1 MILYRPVGLKEL
13 ELIAA
18 SGWREFPPRLFW
30 QPIFYPVLTH
40 EYARSICADW
50 NAKEAESGRAGFV
63 TRFEVD
69 DAFVS
74 RYPVQEVGGRAC
86 RELWVPAEELA
97 DFNRHIRGLIEVV
110 ESIYGEG
117 FEGEVDPVSNL
128 PTSVSKN
135 LSPADFKNAIGY
147 NYPEEEK

>member
-30 QPIFYPVLTH
+30 QPIFYPVITH
-40 EYARSICADW
+40 EYARRICADW

-63 TRFEVD
+63 TRFEID
-69 DAFVS
+69 DAFAA
-74 RYPVQEVGGRAC
+74 RYPVQEAGGRAC

-97 DFNRHIRGLIEVV
+97 EFNRHIIGRIEVI

-117 FEGEVDPVSNL
+117 FEGEIDDASKLPVAVVA
-128 PTSVSKN
+128 TRR
-135 LSPADFKNAIGY
+135 A
-147 NYPEEEK
+147 E